1 MSAPDGVDYRR
12 LFESAPTPYLV
23 LDPDLVVVAVNDA
36 YLTATL
42 NTRESL
48 LGKHLFDAFPDNP
61 GNLAADGVRNLR
73 QSLRSVLTTGRPDA
87 MTLQRYDIPADP
99 SRPDGEYV
107 ERYWSPVN
115 TPVLDDDGA
124 VVNII
129 HRVEDVTEFVRMRR
143 VGQQQRRAAEDAE
156 QHSDRM
162 ENDLIARAREV
173 QDVNHQLREANEQLA
188 AVGATLR
195 QQQEAKDR
203 FIATLSHELRN
214 PLAAAQVAV
223 ELLAEQIDDHPALGV
238 LQRQI
243 DALVRMTD
251 DLLDAT
257 RAMTGRLA
265 VERGDVNLRA
275 VVTEAVGDV
284 ERELRES
291 GRTLRVTL
299 PEQDVAVVGDRIRLG
314 QMLGNLLSN
323 ARKYTRPGSAIDV
336 ELTPGD
342 DGTATLTVRDD
353 GIGFDPA
360 IAERLFEVF
369 ARAETKAGTDV
380 GGLGVGL
387 AIVRG
392 VVELHGGTVTAHSEG
407 EGMGAS
413 FVVTLP
419 LAGETSETPPE
430 RARPVESSGGRRVL
444 IIEDNAD
451 LAATYRMLLERHGDV
466 VTIAST
472 GKSGLEQ
479 ATSAPFDV
487 VLCDIGLPD
496 IDGWE
501 VAWRL
506 RDLPKR
512 DRMLVVAVSGFGQ
525 ESDRERS
532 RHAGFDAHI
541 AKPMRL
547 SDLDAAWA
555 AVARPG

>member
-1 MSAPDGVDYRR
+1 MPDVDSVDYRR
-12 LFESAPTPYLV
+12 LFEAAPTPYLV

-61 GNLAADGVRNLR
+61 DHPAADGVRNLR
-73 QSLRSVLTTGRPDA
+73 QSLRTVLTTGRADA

-115 TPVLDDDGA
+115 TPVLDVDGQ

-129 HRVEDVTEFVRMRR
+129 HRVEDVTEFVRLRR
-143 VGQQQRRAAEDAE
+143 VGQG
-156 QHSDRM
+156 SDRI

-173 QDVNHQLREANEQLA
+173 QDVNYQLREANEQLA

-223 ELLAEQIDDHPALGV
+223 ELLAEQIDDHPAIGV

-265 VERGDVNLRA
+265 VERANVDLRA
-275 VVTEAVGDV
+275 VVTEAVRDV

-299 PEQDVAVVGDRIRLG
+299 PETDAVVVGDRIRLG

-323 ARKYTRPGSAIDV
+323 ARKYTRPGSHIDV
-336 ELTPGD
+336 ELAVED
-342 DGTATLTVRDD
+342 DAATLTVRDD

-419 LAGETSETPPE
+419 LAGEKAAAPE
-430 RARPVESSGGRRVL
+430 HVTPVESSGGRRVL
-444 IIEDNAD
+444 IIEDNVD

-466 VTIAST
+466 VTVAST
-472 GKSGLEQ
+472 GTSGLEQ
-479 ATSAPFDV
+479 ATSQPFDV

-496 IDGWE
+496 VDGWE
-501 VAWRL
+501 VARRL
-506 RDLPKR
+506 CDLPER
-512 DRMLVVAVSGFGQ
+512 DRMLLVAVSGFGQ

-532 RHAGFDAHI
+532 RQAGFDAHI

-555 AVARPG
+555 AVARST